1 MYQEEDNNKQI
12 SKIIL
17 VITGVVSLV
26 FIMIF
31 FFQVMKNTDKKKI
44 YVDNLLVNYVGEN
57 PEWAKCRSIQ
67 VDYFDD
73 FVKEYS
79 FDNGNNWQT
88 DNIYEVCQNG
98 VITVKIRDK
107 KQKELGKGTINII
120 NIDNITP
127 TIIIKGDLIVK
138 VNEKINL
145 LSDVTAVDN
154 ESGINGKISI
164 NPKIIDTSKVGNYVV
179 TYQVY
184 DKAGNFSSK
193 KRTIIIE

>member
-164 NPKIIDTSKVGNYVV
+164 NPKIIDTSKIGNYVV